1 MLVPFGLGSLEF
13 ASYTVRSVLTKPC
26 YYILALLLSE
36 VHMGVH
42 IAWLGFYRLISCLL
56 LTSRAVEH
64 VVDPASTN
72 PAMENGIGSSQ
83 YLFSRILYC
92 INICSGSINKV

>member
-42 IAWLGFYRLISCLL
+42 MAWLGFYCLIFCLL

-64 VVDPASTN
+64 VVDPGLLPILPWRTGSDHLSIFSPEYYTVST
-72 PAMENGIGSSQ
+72 PVQGP
-83 YLFSRILYC
+83 
-92 INICSGSINKV
+92 